1 MAGRVNFTYWMSGM
15 ACELPR
21 NNPFDLL
28 SWSVRLLVPVFCDEI
43 DPLNNNAVLRRANE
57 IPPAR

>member
-1 MAGRVNFTYWMSGM
+1 M